1 MELIQTF
8 KKSYFLK
15 MSNDKHL
22 IAQVNSSQINIFE
35 NETYKHLAQ
44 FKEVGNASVF
54 FSNDSNLLLAKD
66 NDRKLVVYD
75 LATMS
80 IRCKLK
86 PKVGSSNGDGD
97 ACISHDN
104 KYIINLGYD
113 FPYGYIS
120 VYDIENGKETR
131 FREDMREVYNQIR
144 YIPSRQLYFIDG
156 FRKPNEGTSK
166 KNRYFYLWF
175 DMDNRTFEQTF
186 CDLDDANFLYS
197 EHLEQ
202 VLYFTEEGNLAF
214 RILPLNIELP
224 IKHQQGCLD
233 IQLSHNNKM
242 IALYQD
248 NNLKLCTFP
257 NMEILAELSNIG
269 YGNISFSPDDKEIL
283 IASTIKGLIYK
294 LEKCS

>member
-1 MELIQTF
+1 
-8 KKSYFLK
+8 

-104 KYIINLGYD
+104 SISLIWGMIFHTAIYRFMILKTERKQD
-113 FPYGYIS
+113 FVKI
-120 VYDIENGKETR
+120 
-131 FREDMREVYNQIR
+131 
-144 YIPSRQLYFIDG
+144 
-156 FRKPNEGTSK
+156 
-166 KNRYFYLWF
+166 
-175 DMDNRTFEQTF
+175 
-186 CDLDDANFLYS
+186 
-197 EHLEQ
+197 
-202 VLYFTEEGNLAF
+202 
-214 RILPLNIELP
+214 
-224 IKHQQGCLD
+224 
-233 IQLSHNNKM
+233 
-242 IALYQD
+242 
-248 NNLKLCTFP
+248 
-257 NMEILAELSNIG
+257 
-269 YGNISFSPDDKEIL
+269 
-283 IASTIKGLIYK
+283 
-294 LEKCS
+294 

>member
-86 PKVGSSNGDGD
+86 PKVGSF
-97 ACISHDN
+97 
-104 KYIINLGYD
+104 K
-113 FPYGYIS
+113 
-120 VYDIENGKETR
+120 
-131 FREDMREVYNQIR
+131 
-144 YIPSRQLYFIDG
+144 
-156 FRKPNEGTSK
+156 
-166 KNRYFYLWF
+166 W
-175 DMDNRTFEQTF
+175 
-186 CDLDDANFLYS
+186 
-197 EHLEQ
+197 
-202 VLYFTEEGNLAF
+202 
-214 RILPLNIELP
+214 
-224 IKHQQGCLD
+224 
-233 IQLSHNNKM
+233 
-242 IALYQD
+242 
-248 NNLKLCTFP
+248 
-257 NMEILAELSNIG
+257 
-269 YGNISFSPDDKEIL
+269 
-283 IASTIKGLIYK
+283 
-294 LEKCS
+294 